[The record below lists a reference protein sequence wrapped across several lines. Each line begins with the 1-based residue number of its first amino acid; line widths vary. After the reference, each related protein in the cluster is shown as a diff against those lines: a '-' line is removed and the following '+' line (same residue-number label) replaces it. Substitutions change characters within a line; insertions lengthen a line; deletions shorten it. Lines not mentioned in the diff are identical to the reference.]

1 MCHNFSCR
9 VSENRSLLVWVNID
23 EHLRLVS
30 MREDANVAE
39 AFQCICISLQKVN
52 FNKWINNP
60 NKMFTVPPPPTCC
73 LYIGFFPVDERAASL
88 LLQIGYRCWLSF
100 ALLCTKQQLRFP
112 TLLEAAGCGAECSPP
127 SIFIV
132 LTGNFN
138 TDLGNKSGLLLDFC
152 WNVNLST
159 RIKMCRVHL

>member
-52 FNKWINNP
+52 FNK
-60 NKMFTVPPPPTCC
+60 
-73 LYIGFFPVDERAASL
+73 
-88 LLQIGYRCWLSF
+88 
-100 ALLCTKQQLRFP
+100 
-112 TLLEAAGCGAECSPP
+112 
-127 SIFIV
+127 
-132 LTGNFN
+132 
-138 TDLGNKSGLLLDFC
+138 
-152 WNVNLST
+152 
-159 RIKMCRVHL
+159 

>member
-52 FNKWINNP
+52 FNKWINNA
-60 NKMFTVPPPPTCC
+60 NKIFTVPLPQLVACT
-73 LYIGFFPVDERAASL
+73 LGFFPVDERAASL

-112 TLLEAAGCGAECSPP
+112 TLLEAAGCGAECFPP

-132 LTGNFN
+132 LAGN
-138 TDLGNKSGLLLDFC
+138 LGNKSGFLLDFC
-152 WNVNLST
+152 WNLNLSI